1 MPGPVVMYDDYNG
14 IFAPLAE
21 LYWSSSSGVLV
32 SRHPSSSVEEVIS
45 MYCPHCLTRY
55 MEEEAINYQG
65 RCPVCFQ
72 CPQCANVL
80 VTAAIAVNGEEGSKA
95 ALTCSACHYR
105 CGLAIGADKQD
116 IDAIILEKER
126 ESLAGEAFLKIQSHL
141 QQRNADA
148 PSLLPPP
155 PHPPIPA
162 ADLPESPLP
171 STETELLDIR
181 QRTRTGWTQPLSLS
195 DCVPPRVKLRSKRT
209 RRCRLDV
216 ESSKMSI
223 IAQPKTFPL
232 EGDSSLKIQR
242 GKWWVKDSSAIH
254 EVPRLVIT
262 KLPLGGKNEDEGVL
276 HLELTNPKDI
286 PVTVTLACAASSPL
300 QVAGNAAPLEIV
312 LGPYEDELLREGGSG
327 ADEVS
332 AEDKLVAL
340 LATDPAVIGSGWVV
354 ALAFNSAALAVPLR
368 LEQSP
373 GGPSVLEL
381 QLTLASMAAP
391 IHMKVLL

>member
-1 MPGPVVMYDDYNG
+1 MYDDYNG
-14 IFAPLAE
+14 VFAPLAE
-21 LYWSSSSGVLV
+21 LYWSSSSSVLV

-80 VTAAIAVNGEEGSKA
+80 VTATVAVEGEEGSKA

-105 CGLAIGADKQD
+105 CGLAIGADKQE
-116 IDAIILEKER
+116 IDAIIMEKER
-126 ESLAGEAFLKIQSHL
+126 ESLAGDVFLKIQALL
-141 QQRNADA
+141 QQRDA
-148 PSLLPPP
+148 EASSLLPPP
-155 PHPPIPA
+155 PPSPA
-162 ADLPESPLP
+162 VALPESPLP
-171 STETELLDIR
+171 SNEAELLDIR
-181 QRTRTGWTQPLSLS
+181 QRTRTGWTQPLSLT
-195 DCVPPRVKLRSKRT
+195 DCVPPRVKLQSKRT

-262 KLPLGGKNEDEGVL
+262 KLPFGKSKDEGVL

-286 PVTVTLACAASSPL
+286 PVTVSLACAASSPL
-300 QVAGNAAPLEIV
+300 QVVGNAVPLEIV

-332 AEDKLVAL
+332 AEDKLAAL
-340 LATDPAVIGSGWVV
+340 LAADPAVIGSGW
-354 ALAFNSAALAVPLR
+354 AAASAFNSAALAVPLKQ
-368 LEQSP
+368 QSP

-381 QLTLASMAAP
+381 QMTLPSMTAP
-391 IHMKVLL
+391 IHIKVLL